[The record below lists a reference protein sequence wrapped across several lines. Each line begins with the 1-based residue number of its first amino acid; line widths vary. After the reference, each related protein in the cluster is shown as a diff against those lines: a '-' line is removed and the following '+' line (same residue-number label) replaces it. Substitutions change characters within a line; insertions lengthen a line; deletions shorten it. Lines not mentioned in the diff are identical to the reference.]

1 MTFNKNNLTEL
12 KRYFRINL
20 PTFSSREI
28 DLILKE
34 LSFKRLEINSTEFLL
49 SDEVFLSDLD
59 FQFYKD
65 VLKRLQ
71 KNEPFQYIIGEV
83 LFYNVILKSDN
94 RALIPRPET
103 EELVDWVLK
112 SVNNYNCELILDLCS
127 GSGCIAFAIKKHLSN
142 AKVFAM
148 EKSSQ
153 SVGLIFENIEFSNIN
168 IDVLESDIFNPNS
181 FSFFNENSFDLW
193 IANPPYIPISEK
205 EKMKA
210 NVLDFEPHSA
220 LFVNHNNPIIF
231 YQEIALNAR
240 RYLKD
245 KAYLFFEIHEGFND
259 DIICLLSSLGFVNI
273 DLRKDMQG
281 RCRMIRAQNVI
292 L

>member
-1 MTFNKNNLTEL
+1 MIFKKNNLSEL
-12 KRYFRINL
+12 KSHFRINL
-20 PTFSSREI
+20 PAFSNREL

-34 LSFKRLEINSTEFLL
+34 LSFKRLGINSTDFLL
-49 SDEVFLSDLD
+49 SDEVFLSDSD
-59 FQFYKD
+59 FKFYLD

-71 KNEPFQYIIGEV
+71 KSEPFQYIIGEV

-112 SVNNYNCELILDLCS
+112 SVNQFNCKLVLDLCA
-127 GSGCIAFAIKKHLSN
+127 GSGCIAFAIKN
-142 AKVFAM
+142 ALPDTKVFAI
-148 EKSSQ
+148 ENSSKS
-153 SVGLIFENIEFSNIN
+153 VDLISENIEFSNIN

-181 FSFFNENSFDLW
+181 FSCFNENSFDVW
-193 IANPPYIPISEK
+193 ISNPPYIPKNEQEK
-205 EKMKA
+205 INK

-220 LFVNHNNPIIF
+220 LFVNDDNPIIF
-231 YQEIALNAR
+231 YEEIALNAKK
-240 RYLKD
+240 YLKD
-245 KAYLFFEIHEGFND
+245 KGYIFFEIHQDFKHN
-259 DIICLLSSLGFVNI
+259 ILRLLSSLGFVNI

-281 RCRMIRAQNVI
+281 RYRMIRAQNVI